1 MPASISDHASK
12 ASEEDFK
19 HVPPTSTVTP
29 LPKIEEVYNTEYEK
43 ALANTSLNPLSK
55 RSLQL
60 YFIVIVGFLNAVS
73 SGFDGSLMGGI
84 NAMDQ
89 YRSFFHEETVGKST
103 GIVFMIYIV
112 GNCVGSFVAGP
123 VTDITG
129 RRGGMFIGGAFIL
142 IGSAVITAATGR
154 GMFLGGRFLLGF
166 GIAISTTSAPTWVT
180 ELAPPQWRGRL
191 GALYNSCFFIGS
203 IPATGAMVGTAKMNS
218 TWAWRL
224 PLLLQVGPPVIVM
237 SCVWFCPESPRWLV
251 QKGKP
256 DKAKEILLKY
266 HGTDG
271 QTNPIVELEM
281 QEFQRSIEAK
291 KFEPFWDYSPLF
303 SSASRRWRMLSLSL
317 MVKLISTGLFRELI
331 AFPLVS
337 LDGQCVN
344 GQLAGNG
351 LITYFLPVMMQNAG
365 VTSEH
370 TQLLYN
376 FANSILSAFGAFL
389 GASVTDKIGRR
400 KRLYIGALVLAALL
414 AIVAALS
421 ANYGKSG
428 NTNKNGA
435 NASITFIFLFGI
447 AYSFTYTPLQALYC
461 AEVMSQD
468 MRAKGMA
475 VHILIS
481 NCAGFINTFANSV
494 GLQKLGWKYYFV
506 FVGWNVCASILWFL
520 FCVETRGRTLEE
532 LDEVFNQPWPA
543 RASARKVKVAVS
555 KESGDVE
562 VLDK

>member
-1 MPASISDHASK
+1 MPVSISDRASK
-12 ASEEDFK
+12 ASEDDFK
-19 HVPPTSTVTP
+19 HNVAPTSSTVTP

-43 ALANTSLNPLSK
+43 ALVNTSLDPLSK
-55 RSLQL
+55 RSFQL
-60 YFIVIVGFLNAVS
+60 YFIVMVGFLNAVS

-84 NAMDQ
+84 NAMPQ
-89 YRSFFHEETVGKST
+89 YLAFFNEETVGKST

-112 GNCVGSFVAGP
+112 GNCVGSFFAGP
-123 VTDITG
+123 ATDIAG
-129 RRGGMFIGGAFIL
+129 RRGGMFIGGTFIL
-142 IGSAVITAATGR
+142 IGVAIITAATGK

-166 GIAISTTSAPTWVT
+166 GIAISTTAAPTWVT

-203 IPATGAMVGTAKMNS
+203 IPATGAMVGTENLNS

-237 SCVWFCPESPRWLV
+237 TCVWFCPESPRWLV
-251 QKGKP
+251 QKGKLNE
-256 DKAKEILLKY
+256 AKDILIKY

-271 QTNPIVELEM
+271 QTNAIVELEM
-281 QEFQRSIEAK
+281 QEFQQSIEAR
-291 KFEPFWDYSPLF
+291 KFEPFWDYSYLF
-303 SSASRRWRMLSLSL
+303 SSASRRWRMLTLSL
-317 MVKLISTGLFRELI
+317 MCI
-331 AFPLVS
+331 
-337 LDGQCVN
+337 N

-351 LITYFLPVMMQNAG
+351 LITYFLPVVMKNAG
-365 VTSEH
+365 VTSPH
-370 TQLLYN
+370 TQLVYN

-421 ANYGKSG
+421 ANYGEEG
-428 NTNKNGA
+428 NTNTNGA

-461 AEVMSQD
+461 AEVMRQD

-506 FVGWNVCASILWFL
+506 FVGWNICASILWFL
-520 FCVETRGRTLEE
+520 FCVETHGRTLEE

-543 RASARKVKVAVS
+543 RASAQKVKVAL
-555 KESGDVE
+555 KQSGDIEVVE
-562 VLDK
+562 R

>member
-1 MPASISDHASK
+1 MSDRTSK

-19 HVPPTSTVTP
+19 QAPSKLGATT

-43 ALANTSLNPLSK
+43 ALANTSLDPLSK
-55 RSLQL
+55 RSFQL

-84 NAMDQ
+84 NAMPQ
-89 YRSFFHEETVGKST
+89 YLSYCDYLTPKQPYLQLIPLQSV
-103 GIVFMIYIV
+103 V
-112 GNCVGSFVAGP
+112 GNCVGSLFAGP
-123 VTDITG
+123 VTDICG
-129 RRGGMFIGGAFIL
+129 RRGGMFTGGTFIL
-142 IGSAVITAATGR
+142 IGSAIVTAATGR

-166 GIAISTTSAPTWVT
+166 GIAISTTAAPTWVT

-203 IPATGAMVGTAKMNS
+203 IPATGAMVGTEKMNS

-224 PLLLQVGPPVIVM
+224 PLVLQVVPPVIVM
-237 SCVWFCPESPRWLV
+237 ICVWFCPESPRWLV
-251 QKGKP
+251 QKGKL
-256 DKAKEILLKY
+256 DKAKEILIKY

-271 QTNPIVELEM
+271 QTNAIVELELR
-281 QEFQRSIEAK
+281 EFQESIEAK

-303 SSASRRWRMLSLSL
+303 STANRRWRMLALTL
-317 MVKLISTGLFRELI
+317 MYAHFRLRIHHEGLT
-331 AFPLVS
+331 PPPS
-337 LDGQCVN
+337 
-344 GQLAGNG
+344 
-351 LITYFLPVMMQNAG
+351 
-365 VTSEH
+365 
-370 TQLLYN
+370 N

-400 KRLYIGALVLAALL
+400 RRLYVGALVLAVLL

-421 ANYGKSG
+421 ANYGKAG

-506 FVGWNVCASILWFL
+506 FVAWNICASILWFL

-532 LDEVFNQPWPA
+532 LDDVFSQPWPA
-543 RASARKVKVAVS
+543 RASARKVKVAV
-555 KESGDVE
+555 KESGDLQVVDE
-562 VLDK
+562 LDE

>member
-1 MPASISDHASK
+1 MSDRASK
-12 ASEEDFK
+12 ASHAHSEDDFK
-19 HVPPTSTVTP
+19 QQVPASTPSP
-29 LPKIEEVYNTEYEK
+29 LAKIEEVYNTEYEK
-43 ALANTSLNPLSK
+43 ALANTSLDPLSK
-55 RSLQL
+55 RSFQL
-60 YFIVIVGFLNAVS
+60 YFIVMVGFLNAVS

-84 NAMDQ
+84 NAMPQ
-89 YRSFFHEETVGKST
+89 YLSYFNEETVGKST
-103 GIVFMIYIV
+103 GIVFMIYVV
-112 GNCVGSFVAGP
+112 GNCAGSLFAGP
-123 VTDITG
+123 VTDICG
-129 RRGGMFIGGAFIL
+129 RRGGMFVGGAFIL
-142 IGSAVITAATGR
+142 IGSAIVTAATGK

-166 GIAISTTSAPTWVT
+166 GIAISTTAAPTWVT

-203 IPATGAMVGTAKMNS
+203 IPATGAMVGTEKMNS

-224 PLLLQVGPPVIVM
+224 PLVLQIVPPAIVM
-237 SCVWFCPESPRWLV
+237 TCVWFCPESPRWLV
-251 QKGKP
+251 QKGKL
-256 DKAKEILLKY
+256 DKAEEILIKY
-266 HGTDG
+266 HGTNG
-271 QTNPIVELEM
+271 ESNAIVEASGLSLFMLRKSLKPLQLELR
-281 QEFQRSIEAK
+281 EFRDSIEAK

-303 SSASRRWRMLSLSL
+303 SSANRRWRMLALSL
-317 MVKLISTGLFRELI
+317 M
-331 AFPLVS
+331 
-337 LDGQCVN
+337 VN

-351 LITYFLPVMMQNAG
+351 LITYFLPVVLKNAG
-365 VTSEH
+365 VTSPH

-376 FANSILSAFGAFL
+376 FANSILSAFGAFV

-400 KRLYIGALVLAALL
+400 RRLYIGALVLAALL
-414 AIVAALS
+414 SIVAALS
-421 ANYGKSG
+421 ANYGEEG

-494 GLQKLGWKYYFV
+494 GLKNLGWKYYFV
-506 FVGWNVCASILWFL
+506 FVGWNICASILWFL

-532 LDEVFNQPWPA
+532 LDEVFNQSWPA
-543 RASARKVKVAVS
+543 RASAKKVKVAV
-555 KESGDVE
+555 KETGDVE
-562 VLDK
+562 VLDGHSP